1 VSDRAAI
8 ALVSVV
14 FAMLSSPATA
24 AREEPLWEAGAGVAA
39 LGFPD
44 YRGSDHSRAYAFP
57 SPYFVYRG
65 DFLKADRYGLRG
77 VFLKTERLDLNLS
90 LGASLPVR
98 SSDIPVRE
106 GMPDL
111 RPAVELGPSLAV
123 TAWRSRDERLKL
135 DLRLPVRGAITI
147 ESQPRYIGVQFFPHV
162 NLDIHDPAG
171 FTGWNL
177 GLLAGPVYTDKRYNR
192 YFYEVQPQ
200 YATAARPAYS
210 PGGGF
215 ASTQFIAA
223 LSKRL
228 PKSWVGGFVRYDA
241 LDGAHFESSP
251 LVTSKRYV
259 AGGIGIS
266 WILGESSRRVPVAD
280 FGDERR

>member
-8 ALVSVV
+8 ALASLVI
-14 FAMLSSPATA
+14 AMLSSPAAT

-200 YATAARPAYS
+200 
-210 PGGGF
+210 
-215 ASTQFIAA
+215 FIAA
-223 LSKRL
+223 LSKRF